1 MPESAL
7 GVLLRNLREGRKFS
21 FRELGQLAD
30 VDHAYIYRLETGSK
44 ESPSAEALQKLTK
57 ALKAD
62 KRESDILRFLA
73 EHPDTAPALA
83 ALAVEDPSLTY
94 DEFATAAGMAF
105 RGTVRPDY
113 RKLVERIRR
122 IAAEDDDG

>member
-7 GVLLRNLREGRKFS
+7 GVLLRNLREKRKFS

-44 ESPSAEALQKLTK
+44 ESPSAESLQKLTK

-73 EHPDTAPALA
+73 AHPNTAPALA
-83 ALAVEDPSLTY
+83 ALAIEDPGVTY

-105 RGTVRPDY
+105 RGTARPDY

>member
-7 GVLLRNLREGRKFS
+7 GVLLRNLREKRKFS

-44 ESPSAEALQKLTK
+44 ESPSTESLQKLTK

-62 KRESDILRFLA
+62 KRESDMLRFSA
-73 EHPDTAPALA
+73 AHPDTAPALA
-83 ALAVEDPSLTY
+83 ALAIEDPGVTY

>member
-21 FRELGQLAD
+21 FRELAQLAD
-30 VDHAYIYRLETGSK
+30 LDHAYIYRLETGSK
-44 ESPSAEALQKLTK
+44 ESPSQEALQKLIK

-62 KRESDILRFLA
+62 KRESNILRYLA
-73 EHPDTAPALA
+73 EHPDTTPALA
-83 ALAVEDPSLTY
+83 ALAVKDPSVTY
-94 DEFATAAGMAF
+94 DEFTTAAGMAF
-105 RGTVRPDY
+105 RGTARPDY

>member
-21 FRELGQLAD
+21 FRELAQLAD
-30 VDHAYIYRLETGSK
+30 LDHAYIYRLETGSK
-44 ESPSAEALQKLTK
+44 EAPSPEALQKLTK

-62 KRESDILRFLA
+62 KRDSDILRFLA
-73 EHPDTAPALA
+73 EHPDTSPALA
-83 ALAVEDPSLTY
+83 ALAVEDPGVSY
-94 DEFATAAGMAF
+94 DEFTTAAGMAF
-105 RGTVRPDY
+105 RGTARPDY

>member
-7 GVLLRNLREGRKFS
+7 GVLLSNLREKRKFS

-44 ESPSAEALQKLTK
+44 ESPSAESLQKLTK

-73 EHPDTAPALA
+73 AHPDTAPALMV
-83 ALAVEDPSLTY
+83 LAIEDSGVTY